1 MEIYKTTN
9 KLNDKFYIG
18 KDGGSHTGVY
28 LGSGIVLKRAIK
40 KYGRESFIRETL
52 EECRDLKHLSEREM
66 YWIKKYDACKRTDS
80 YNISTGGEGGDTFT
94 YNPRYEELCRKVSLG
109 QMGRVQ
115 TKETRKK
122 ISEVLKKSKR
132 LREVMDS
139 PEYKEKMSNALSGAK
154 NPRSKLTEEQVIE
167 ILNKFKIGA
176 RFLDVAGDYDMSV
189 IQVKKIVG
197 NTAWKHIDRE
207 PFGELKVIRANAK
220 QNS

>member
-9 KLNDKFYIG
+9 KLNGKFYIG
-18 KDGGSHTGVY
+18 KDGGSHTGTY
-28 LGSGIVLKRAIK
+28 LGSGIVLNRAIK
-40 KYGRESFIRETL
+40 KYGRENFIRETL
-52 EECRDLKHLSEREM
+52 EKCIDLKHLSEREK

-94 YNPRYEELCRKVSLG
+94 YNPRYDELCRKVSLG

-122 ISEVLKKSKR
+122 ISEVLKKSKK

-139 PEYKEKMSNALSGAK
+139 PEYKEKMSKALSGTK

-167 ILNKFKIGA
+167 ILEKI
-176 RFLDVAGDYDMSV
+176 DMGYKYEEISNEYEMSKV
-189 IQVKKIVG
+189 QIGKIKRG
-197 NTAWKHIDRE
+197 EAWSYIDRSGYE
-207 PFGELKVIRANAK
+207 FSTK
-220 QNS
+220 QKSKR